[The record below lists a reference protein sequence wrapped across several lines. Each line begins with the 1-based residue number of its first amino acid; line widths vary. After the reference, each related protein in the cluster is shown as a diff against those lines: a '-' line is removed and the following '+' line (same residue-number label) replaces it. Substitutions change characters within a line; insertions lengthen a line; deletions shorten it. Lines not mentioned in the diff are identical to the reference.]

1 MVTYLSTYIWSSST
15 NYLRSASQ
23 LLTLRSI
30 RSLHLRS
37 PVSKAHTARPGLQ
50 GLSRWLNTT
59 ERLEDDCSLL
69 RVITQ
74 VRKDHNIAQYLPSV
88 IRVIQDIYSD
98 VWWEFKVW
106 FLGESEILPARLQLK
121 GIYAELSR
129 RKRSML
135 WIFLSRIYMP
145 RDIILD
151 CVPLA
156 GSLATAPLSWPT
168 LEGWRWS
175 LYKLETT
182 GVETKLKLDRKC
194 IDSFRCMG
202 ALNLGTPLPT
212 SKKKALCK
220 EAVWNWRSV

>member
-1 MVTYLSTYIWSSST
+1 MVTYLSTYIWSGST

-69 RVITQ
+69 REITQ
-74 VRKDHNIAQYLPSV
+74 VQKDHSIAQYLPSV
-88 IRVIQDIYSD
+88 IRVIQEIYSD

-129 RKRSML
+129 RKKSML
-135 WIFLSRIYMP
+135 WIFLSHYICQE
-145 RDIILD
+145 ILSLTAY
-151 CVPLA
+151 PLLGAWLQHLWADLPWKA
-156 GSLATAPLSWPT
+156 G
-168 LEGWRWS
+168 
-175 LYKLETT
+175 
-182 GVETKLKLDRKC
+182 D
-194 IDSFRCMG
+194 G
-202 ALNLGTPLPT
+202 AYTN
-212 SKKKALCK
+212 
-220 EAVWNWRSV
+220 

>member
-1 MVTYLSTYIWSSST
+1 MVTYLSTYIWSGST
-15 NYLRSASQ
+15 NYLWSASQ

-50 GLSRWLNTT
+50 GLSPWLNTT

-69 RVITQ
+69 REITQ
-74 VRKDHNIAQYLPSV
+74 VQKDHKIAQYLPSV
-88 IRVIQDIYSD
+88 IQVIQDIYSD

-135 WIFLSRIYMP
+135 WIFLSRIYAKRYYP
-145 RDIILD
+145 WLRTPCWELGYSTFELTY
-151 CVPLA
+151 P
-156 GSLATAPLSWPT
+156 GR
-168 LEGWRWS
+168 LEMELIQTRN
-175 LYKLETT
+175 
-182 GVETKLKLDRKC
+182 DRC
-194 IDSFRCMG
+194 GD
-202 ALNLGTPLPT
+202 
-212 SKKKALCK
+212 KA
-220 EAVWNWRSV
+220 